1 MIKDAFERLL
11 FAGRYLLAPLYLA
24 LAISLVAL
32 IFKAG
37 LHLYQL
43 LTELPTMSDEEVLLS
58 DLAIVDLTLTASLVV
73 IVFLSGYSN
82 FVTPVVQGEGD
93 GRPHWIAE
101 IDFSELKLK
110 LMASIVA
117 ISAIKLLEGFMDLEN
132 HTDRELYWLGG
143 IHLSFV
149 FLTLALA
156 PAPRF
161 RRPPPPPNNDAEGD
175 GPLFLQNDFP
185 AFGRQRRHRQRR
197 LGQPGAR
204 MQRLVGKPP
213 GERLVAAVARRDR
226 VLRLAAGIAGGA
238 FDADMEMVIVP
249 PIGAHL
255 VHPGLAPRGLAE
267 RLLDR
272 RIDEDALDLRLRSE

>member
-32 IFKAG
+32 IFKTG

-43 LTELPTMSDEEVLLS
+43 LTQLASMSDEDVLLT

-82 FVTPVVQGEGD
+82 FVAPVVSRKDD

-117 ISAIKLLEGFMDLEN
+117 ISGIKLLEAFMNVDHE
-132 HTDRELYWLGG
+132 TDRDLYWLVG
-143 IHLSFV
+143 IHLTFV
-149 FLTLALA
+149 
-156 PAPRF
+156 
-161 RRPPPPPNNDAEGD
+161 
-175 GPLFLQNDFP
+175 
-185 AFGRQRRHRQRR
+185 
-197 LGQPGAR
+197 
-204 MQRLVGKPP
+204 V
-213 GERLVAAVARRDR
+213 
-226 VLRLAAGIAGGA
+226 
-238 FDADMEMVIVP
+238 
-249 PIGAHL
+249 
-255 VHPGLAPRGLAE
+255 
-267 RLLDR
+267 
-272 RIDEDALDLRLRSE
+272 